1 MFQFY
6 ETISVAVEFI
16 ISPNKLFDGI
26 NSFSNIQA
34 LNHIHCV
41 SYEMQGSCVFFALGF
56 GRLCLYEYDL
66 SSLIILIG
74 FTLVHIGG
82 PSYSVPHLLQ
92 FWEAISM

>member
-1 MFQFY
+1 MRCRARVF
-6 ETISVAVEFI
+6 
-16 ISPNKLFDGI
+16 
-26 NSFSNIQA
+26 
-34 LNHIHCV
+34 
-41 SYEMQGSCVFFALGF
+41 FFALGF
-56 GRLCLYEYDL
+56 GRLCLYECAL